1 MARLHAKFE
10 KRAYTTT
17 LAFSHDL
24 CEVIHVGINVEA
36 KPAGSDE
43 PTFELVEQSPTKH
56 SNPYSEAR
64 DRKRLGKRIIKAVQ
78 PQLETALKAEADIT
92 SKPYTNLHK
101 ELEGMIDASLEIR
114 KLSTSNSQAELSVQ
128 ADHDVVMADATD
140 EAPITAAKSE
150 VDGEANTGGE
160 EGDKMVVDELSIEV
174 KDEDAAPNSNSETV
188 VASTTDGAA
197 AHESEGKP
205 LLNGVTSAPTPPNTN
220 GYVPV
225 VAQNTTQLTP
235 LTPPQSNGSLGQGT
249 TTTDSTLTEGGILW
263 YLRPFEPVGTTAIEE
278 QWAGRDAV
286 RSLSE
291 ELTDMDE
298 EELNDLEFNVE
309 DSTITAS
316 PADVDQHQHQH
327 HPAVPQLQVEG
338 RLRSGSSSRRKNP
351 PGGAAAGVNKKR
363 LRSSARRR

>member
-1 MARLHAKFE
+1 
-10 KRAYTTT
+10 
-17 LAFSHDL
+17 
-24 CEVIHVGINVEA
+24 
-36 KPAGSDE
+36 
-43 PTFELVEQSPTKH
+43 
-56 SNPYSEAR
+56 
-64 DRKRLGKRIIKAVQ
+64 
-78 PQLETALKAEADIT
+78 
-92 SKPYTNLHK
+92 
-101 ELEGMIDASLEIR
+101 MIDASLEIR

-128 ADHDVVMADATD
+128 ADHDVVMVDATD
-140 EAPITAAKSE
+140 EAPITTAKSE
-150 VDGEANTGGE
+150 VDGGATAGGD

-174 KDEDAAPNSNSETV
+174 KDEDAAPNNNSETV
-188 VASTTDGAA
+188 VASTTDAA

-225 VAQNTTQLTP
+225 VAQNTTQSTP
-235 LTPPQSNGSLGQGT
+235 LTPPQSNGSLGHGT
-249 TTTDSTLTEGGILW
+249 TTTDNTLTEGGILW
-263 YLRPFEPVGTTAIEE
+263 YLRPFDPVGTTAIEE

-316 PADVDQHQHQH
+316 PADADQYQHQH
-327 HPAVPQLQVEG
+327 HPAVPHLQVEG

-351 PGGAAAGVNKKR
+351 AGGAATGVNKKR